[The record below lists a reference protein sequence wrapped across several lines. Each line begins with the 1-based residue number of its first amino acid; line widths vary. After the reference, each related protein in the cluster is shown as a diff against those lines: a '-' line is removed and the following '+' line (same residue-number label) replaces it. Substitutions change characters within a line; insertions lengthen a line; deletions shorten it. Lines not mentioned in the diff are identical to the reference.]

1 MRWLLLALVAV
12 AAVVAVNVAL
22 LSHSGA
28 PNDPVGKLIPV
39 ASIPRPTPAA
49 PAVTVTQSHPEDD

>member
-28 PNDPVGKLIPV
+28 PNDPVGKLVPV
-39 ASIPRPTPAA
+39 ASIPTPPA
-49 PAVTVTQSHPEDD
+49 PTVTRGHEDDD